1 MDGSKHGHTLQ
12 CVSYFVLDFSHHI
25 ENSTKTCLSITFFMS
40 RNGANLYKRNFAC
53 INLKFIRMLFLEQPF
68 DFVLFNSF
76 IYILEYYHRT
86 KLFVVNSSIQLH
98 AKKYLLRFTV

>member
-1 MDGSKHGHTLQ
+1 
-12 CVSYFVLDFSHHI
+12 
-25 ENSTKTCLSITFFMS
+25 
-40 RNGANLYKRNFAC
+40 
-53 INLKFIRMLFLEQPF
+53 MLFLEQPF

-76 IYILEYYHRT
+76 VYILEYYHRT